1 MTTTADNQ
9 LLVGVGAAVL
19 DGTRLLLVRRG
30 RPPHQGLWAVPG
42 GKVRH
47 GETLREAAAREVAEE
62 TGLEVVIGDLLWAG
76 EDIGEHGHIVLVDF
90 RANAVGETDL
100 RPGDDAVA
108 AEWVEIADLAN
119 WPLTPTMYQ
128 LVDVLQDQS

>member
-1 MTTTADNQ
+1 
-9 LLVGVGAAVL
+9 
-19 DGTRLLLVRRG
+19 
-30 RPPHQGLWAVPG
+30 
-42 GKVRH
+42 
-47 GETLREAAAREVAEE
+47 LREAAAREVAEE